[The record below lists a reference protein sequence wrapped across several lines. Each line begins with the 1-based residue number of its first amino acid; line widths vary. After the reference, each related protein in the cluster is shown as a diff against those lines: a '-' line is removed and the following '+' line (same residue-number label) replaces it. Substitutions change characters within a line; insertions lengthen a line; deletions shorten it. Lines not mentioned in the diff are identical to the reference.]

1 MALINASC
9 STATHNLDF
18 TSSQPL
24 PFRLP
29 LNLRLHRSGNTCF
42 HLIQVRSS
50 PHVELADVSK
60 DFQNPQSFVIS
71 MDQAEINNWK
81 SIAEK
86 MEANGTT
93 ESWFYTRAKAIA
105 EGKPDPMPE
114 VSQLMPDLG

>member
-1 MALINASC
+1 MQAVQQLPSNWI
-9 STATHNLDF
+9 

-29 LNLRLHRSGNTCF
+29 LTLRLHRSGNTCF

-50 PHVELADVSK
+50 RHVELADVSK
-60 DFQNPQSFVIS
+60 DFQNPHSFVIS